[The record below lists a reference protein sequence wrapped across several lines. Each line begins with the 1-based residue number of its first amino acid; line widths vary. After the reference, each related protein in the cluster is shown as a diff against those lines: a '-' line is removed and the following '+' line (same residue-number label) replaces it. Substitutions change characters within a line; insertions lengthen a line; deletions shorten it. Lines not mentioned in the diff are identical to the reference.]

1 MAEKAIS
8 VCADEADRITSL
20 CYDDLTGNTGW
31 TRTTVETLGLDM
43 DAALND
49 EHGACLYKL
58 VDGCVVE
65 RTIEE
70 RMKDWPPEPDPVQ
83 TPEEKIAELELAL
96 RTLLGDDIY

>member
-1 MAEKAIS
+1 MAEKEIS
-8 VCADEADRITSL
+8 VCADEAGRITSL

-43 DAALND
+43 DDALND

-58 VDGCVVE
+58 VGGHAVE

-70 RMKDWPPEPDPVQ
+70 RMADWPPEPDPVQ
-83 TPEEKIAELELAL
+83 TPEEKIAELEEAL
-96 RTLLGDDIY
+96 RALLGGDV